1 MPHASRPYMPGYGLA
16 PASEGQGLLPWSWA
30 ADRLARTRNYWLTSV
45 RPGGAPHV
53 MPVWGVWL
61 DDRFYFSTSP
71 TSRKARN
78 LAAQPQCVLTAD
90 DPREAVIVEGLA
102 GIVDDAATVE
112 RIIAAYNPKYGWA
125 LTAADGPFYLVRPRV
140 VFGFIENSDAGAG
153 SGDFA
158 QTATRWTF
166 DD

>member
-1 MPHASRPYMPGYGLA
+1 
-16 PASEGQGLLPWSWA
+16 
-30 ADRLARTRNYWLTSV
+30 
-45 RPGGAPHV
+45 
-53 MPVWGVWL
+53 
-61 DDRFYFSTSP
+61 
-71 TSRKARN
+71 
-78 LAAQPQCVLTAD
+78 VLTAD